1 MELKLSDKTLR
12 KILIGVAL
20 VAVIILIVNGLFR
33 RSKYVFP
40 TKDTGAIETNLN
52 GQLQTCQTAY
62 STAISAGTPAATAQ
76 ATLKTCVSG
85 HVTTYIQSKCTYTNG
100 IQPGATDGGP
110 ATTATTAAWT
120 AYQAN
125 ITTIRDAY
133 VPLVDAAA
141 TDTACPLTLVQAA
154 RKADLTGATRK
165 YLTTVCPST
174 TSAGFYTPAG
184 YGTTITT
191 NAATNASTITDDA
204 NVTYPDPVSDKYSSW
219 TTTANAGYG
228 FDAARITKANVIA
241 WGLGAAT
248 IADNATTEPS
258 TPLAPATGTKY
269 SNKST
274 AQIPNWVIARDFGPG
289 TIGTLVP
296 VSYAAPTSTT
306 VSTANITLPYTYV

>member
-40 TKDTGAIETNLN
+40 TKDTGVIETDLN
-52 GQLQTCQTAY
+52 GQLQTCQTTY
-62 STAISAGTPAATAQ
+62 STSISAGTPAATAQ

-85 HVTTYIQSKCTYTNG
+85 YVTTYIQSKCTYTSG
-100 IQPGATDGGP
+100 TRPPATDAVG
-110 ATTATTAAWT
+110 TTAWT

-191 NAATNASTITDDA
+191 DAATNVATITDNA

-219 TTTANAGYG
+219 TSAANAGYG
-228 FDAARITKANVIA
+228 FDVARITKANVIA

-248 IADNATTEPS
+248 IAENAVTEPS

-296 VSYAAPTSTT
+296 VSYAAPASTT

>member
-40 TKDTGAIETNLN
+40 TKDTGVIETDLN
-52 GQLQTCQTAY
+52 SQLQTCQTAY
-62 STAISAGTPAATAQ
+62 STAISAGTAAATAQ

-100 IQPGATDGGP
+100 IQPD
-110 ATTATTAAWT
+110 ATTATPATTAAWA

-125 ITTIRDAY
+125 IKVIRDAY
-133 VPLVDAAA
+133 IPLVDAAA

-184 YGTTITT
+184 YGTTVTT
-191 NAATNASTITDDA
+191 DAATNASTITDNA
-204 NVTYPDPVSDKYSSW
+204 NVSYPDPVSEKYSSW
-219 TTTANAGYG
+219 TSAANAGYG
-228 FDAARITKANVIA
+228 FDVARITKANVIA

-289 TIGTLVP
+289 TIGTDVP

-306 VSTANITLPYTYV
+306 VSTATITLPYTYV